1 MVEWLAIPAT
11 DTPPTGLAAWADRME
26 ALGHKPAID
35 REGSDG
41 AWLDVAPL
49 RLRGYVVFE
58 GDHVEAINFELH
70 ASDPAPALDWLKSV
84 ADGLGWELY
93 PDDTEGEEDEE

>member
-11 DTPPTGLAAWADRME
+11 DTPPTGLAAWLDRME
-26 ALGHKPAID
+26 ALGHRPTIA

-41 AWLDVAPL
+41 AWLEVAPL
-49 RLRGYVVFE
+49 RLRGYAVFE

-70 ASDPAPALDWLKSV
+70 APEPGPALDWLKAV
-84 ADGLGWELY
+84 ADAIGWELY
-93 PDDTEGEEDEE
+93 PDDDEDEDEE